1 MRYLLLRS
9 LAALASLGVFS
20 FPQASAAPQPD
31 QQDRPNFSG
40 TWKLD
45 LKASTSV
52 EPLMKQIGASLF
64 EQKYAAW
71 IRLEATVLQTE
82 NVLTAATRGLDF
94 SLDQGAGFA
103 LPRQSAQGTQRPDGS
118 QNPGSN
124 AQRAQ

>member
-1 MRYLLLRS
+1 MRHLLLRS
-9 LAALASLGVFS
+9 LAALACLGVFS

-52 EPLMKQIGASLF
+52 EPLMRQIGASLL
-64 EQKYAAW
+64 EQKYAAS
-71 IRLEATVLQTE
+71 ITLEATVLQTQ

-94 SLDQGAGFA
+94 ALDRTLYLGD
-103 LPRQSAQGTQRPDGS
+103 L
-118 QNPGSN
+118 
-124 AQRAQ
+124 